1 MGLTRILVFR
11 LEELEFNWI
20 EEANPADSG
29 SYLLNIFILKWF
41 AESMHEER
49 IMEHYESCSQE
60 TIKNAIYIYK
70 DMKIIKMTRE
80 TSDDMITV
88 IIGEDKVEY

>member
-1 MGLTRILVFR
+1 
-11 LEELEFNWI
+11 
-20 EEANPADSG
+20 
-29 SYLLNIFILKWF
+29 
-41 AESMHEER
+41 MHEER